1 MIRYLLI
8 FLFLLLCVNSLFS
21 QKELSKRENT
31 VYDNFILARD
41 NVITGIALEGLGGLV
56 VVSNLKTKNPT
67 SKDVIYGVGYGFIG
81 TGVFYLIKSVI
92 RIRKVGKML
101 QGDNVKIDKTLYLVT
116 SGNGI
121 SLIYNF

>member
-1 MIRYLLI
+1 
-8 FLFLLLCVNSLFS
+8 VNSLFS

-92 RIRKVGKML
+92 RIRKAGKML
-101 QGDNVKIDKTLYLVT
+101 QGDNGKIDKNLYLVT
-116 SGNGI
+116 SGNGV

>member
-92 RIRKVGKML
+92 RIRKAGKML
-101 QGDNVKIDKTLYLVT
+101 QGDNGKIDKNLYLVT
-116 SGNGI
+116 SGNGV